1 MKYFEINQSYFKG
14 ASSEQDEADEYGPI
28 NIPDDQHF
36 FGIMNDK
43 TLYITTGRKN
53 DVIRTY
59 KSIEFEFIR
68 DIVYKDGGMM
78 TGGLMSLPDVKPKE
92 YCFKLRLRNK
102 MTWVMC
108 SDTMEEKANWMKH
121 IMKYLKTSQESD
133 DEDGDGARPP
143 QDIKVPPMKKGG
155 AANEKEDDLDL
166 DGKWMI
172 IHQWSECTLACG
184 GGDSFLQRRCVG
196 RRGKGRKCV
205 GEEILSKKC
214 NTDPCPGEIKKQE
227 KSDKPAM
234 I

>member
-1 MKYFEINQSYFKG
+1 
-14 ASSEQDEADEYGPI
+14 
-28 NIPDDQHF
+28 
-36 FGIMNDK
+36 MNDK

-78 TGGLMSLPDVKPKE
+78 TGGLMALPEVRPRE

-108 SDTMEEKANWMKH
+108 ADTMEEKANWMNH
-121 IMKYLKTSQESD
+121 IIKYLKTSQENND
-133 DEDGDGARPP
+133 DAEDGAAARPP
-143 QDIKVPPMKKGG
+143 QDIQVPPMKKGG
-155 AANEKEDDLDL
+155 TGTPKEEDTLDL

-184 GGDSFLQRRCVG
+184 GGDSFQQRRCIG
-196 RRGKGRKCV
+196 RRGKGKKCI

-214 NTDPCPGEIKKQE
+214 NTEPCPGEIKKQE
-227 KSDKPAM
+227 KSKKAAM
-234 I
+234 IQMARLSNRP

>member
-1 MKYFEINQSYFKG
+1 MEEMRRRDDDKKDDDKKDGDKKDKDEKKDVNIIYKGWIKFQLIKFSDEMNSEMKYYEINQSFFKG
-14 ASSEQDEADEYGPI
+14 ADSEGDEPDEFGAI

-78 TGGLMSLPDVKPKE
+78 TGGLLSLPDVKPKE
-92 YCFKLRLRNK
+92 FCFKLRLRNK

-108 SDTMEEKANWMKH
+108 SDTLEEKANWMKH
-121 IMKYLKTSQESD
+121 IMKFLKTSSEGDD
-133 DEDGDGARPP
+133 DEDGAGGRPA

-155 AANEKEDDLDL
+155 AVNEKEESLDL

-172 IHQWSECTLACG
+172 IH
-184 GGDSFLQRRCVG
+184 
-196 RRGKGRKCV
+196 
-205 GEEILSKKC
+205 
-214 NTDPCPGEIKKQE
+214 
-227 KSDKPAM
+227 
-234 I
+234 